1 MKVVKIIAIALVVL
15 LALWLAR
22 LGLSYLIL

>member
-1 MKVVKIIAIALVVL
+1 MKIVKVIAIALIVL

>member
-1 MKVVKIIAIALVVL
+1 MKIVKIIVIALAVL